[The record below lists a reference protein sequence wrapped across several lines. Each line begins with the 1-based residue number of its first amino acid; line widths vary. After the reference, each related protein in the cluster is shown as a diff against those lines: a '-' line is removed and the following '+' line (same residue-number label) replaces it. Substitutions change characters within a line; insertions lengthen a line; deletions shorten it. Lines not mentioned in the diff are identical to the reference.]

1 MTTQA
6 TQAQGAASPPS
17 GWVETTLGEVAVL
30 NYGKSLN
37 TSKRIKGDIPV
48 YGSSGITGWHNESL
62 VETRG
67 IIIGRKGT
75 VGVIYKSSIPFFPI
89 DTVYFLTQEDTK
101 CDLDFLYNLL
111 LNLGLEK
118 MNADSAVPGLNR
130 NDAYSRKILLPPLP
144 EQRAIAGVLS
154 AFDDKIELLREQ
166 NKTLEASAQAIFGE
180 WFGKYSPDR
189 PEDLPEG
196 WRVGDLGQEFDIIMG
211 QSPRG
216 ESYNEKGEG
225 VIFFQGRA
233 EFQERFPRKRLYTV
247 EPKKIAN
254 KFDVLVSV
262 RAPVGDINVAYEKC
276 CIGRGLAAVKNES
289 KSYALYKMK
298 SLKKLFDNFE
308 AEGTVFGSINK
319 NSFSKIAAV
328 IPSENIVKKF
338 ENIVK
343 PLDQKIFSNSQ
354 QIQTLSAFRDTLL
367 PRLMRGEVRVG
378 F

>member
-1 MTTQA
+1 MTTQT
-6 TQAQGAASPPS
+6 TQVHNTASPPS

-196 WRVGDLGQEFDIIMG
+196 WRVGKIGEIIQRFSIPYKCTKSDL
-211 QSPRG
+211 
-216 ESYNEKGEG
+216 
-225 VIFFQGRA
+225 
-233 EFQERFPRKRLYTV
+233 
-247 EPKKIAN
+247 EPKGKTKI
-254 KFDVLVSV
+254 FDQGTS
-262 RAPVGDINVAYEKC
+262 
-276 CIGRGLAAVKNES
+276 GLYGYTS
-289 KSYALYKMK
+289 RQP
-298 SLKKLFDNFE
+298 DFE
-308 AEGTVFGSINK
+308 ASKENPVILFTNHTCNYWFVDYSFCAIQNVIPYRGKDNYDVYFLYFMTKGSIEFIEYKGHWPDFEAKDFIIPPANLAEK
-319 NSFSKIAAV
+319 FSKFSKPILEK
-328 IPSENIVKKF
+328 ISEN
-338 ENIVK
+338 
-343 PLDQKIFSNSQ
+343 NS
-354 QIQTLSAFRDTLL
+354 QIQTLSTFRDTLL